1 MIDLKNIITAIM
13 EHAPDISEL
22 PEEQQK
28 CVNDITKLFQD
39 FLSYVEE
46 MNPQYSNEVL
56 MCTFKR
62 FVILLDL
69 DKIR

>member
-39 FLSYVEE
+39 FLAYVEG

-62 FVILLDL
+62 FVILLGL